1 MISTALSWERSH
13 ERHSPWIGEY
23 MIRNMILIA
32 IGFLLVIAGLS
43 FLFRLD
49 GLAFLLVLTSVA
61 IALEYFGGDDEDDSG
76 WRPL

>member
-1 MISTALSWERSH
+1 MT
-13 ERHSPWIGEY
+13 
-23 MIRNMILIA
+23 RNMTLLA
-32 IGFLLVIAGLS
+32 IGLLLAIAGIS

-49 GLAFLLVLTSVA
+49 GLAFLLVLASAA

>member
-1 MISTALSWERSH
+1 
-13 ERHSPWIGEY
+13 

-32 IGFLLVIAGLS
+32 IGLLLTIAGLS

-49 GLAFLLVLTSVA
+49 GLAFLLLLTAAA
-61 IALEYFGGDDEDDSG
+61 IALRLFGGDDEDDSG

>member
-1 MISTALSWERSH
+1 
-13 ERHSPWIGEY
+13 

-32 IGFLLVIAGLS
+32 IGLLLVIAGLS

>member
-1 MISTALSWERSH
+1 
-13 ERHSPWIGEY
+13 

-32 IGFLLVIAGLS
+32 IGLLLAIAGLS

-49 GLAFLLVLTSVA
+49 GLAFLLLLTAAA
-61 IALEYFGGDDEDDSG
+61 IALRLFGGDDEDDSG

>member
-1 MISTALSWERSH
+1 MT
-13 ERHSPWIGEY
+13 
-23 MIRNMILIA
+23 RNMTLLA
-32 IGFLLVIAGLS
+32 IVLLLAIAGLS

-61 IALEYFGGDDEDDSG
+61 IALEYFGGDDEDNSG

>member
-1 MISTALSWERSH
+1 MT
-13 ERHSPWIGEY
+13 
-23 MIRNMILIA
+23 RNMTLLA
-32 IGFLLVIAGLS
+32 IVLLFAIAGLS